1 MANTFRS
8 APQSVQPVKKRR
20 RRRHHPRK
28 VSKPQP
34 KRIRTEPKV
43 QKVQPKAKPLRIQ
56 EVKECDC
63 CKLARVKSLFSNNQ
77 WKLNRPCCITCMNKK
92 NALSGTY
99 KAKDPKKRRDSFV
112 SKRKANRA
120 CDPSQEKRKVPEAK
134 TQKDSEAFKKWQDDH
149 VSSINGLGKTR
160 GQKHENHKQ
169 VYSSR
174 KKRNSKR
181 DFRQRKE
188 VKKAN
193 SNNSRHHAYYG
204 SKSSYSTKVTSDA
217 ADNVDIKQLLL
228 EKKERK
234 KEAYRKKQLMNK
246 YGHKIMEKSRKSAG
260 KNYRGAIDVNTR
272 APGPKIS
279 KKQRG
284 AKTNNNSPEE
294 AKPTNEPLQ
303 ALYRERMLR
312 LKLSKHLTQN

>member
-1 MANTFRS
+1 MG
-8 APQSVQPVKKRR
+8 
-20 RRRHHPRK
+20 
-28 VSKPQP
+28 
-34 KRIRTEPKV
+34 
-43 QKVQPKAKPLRIQ
+43 
-56 EVKECDC
+56 
-63 CKLARVKSLFSNNQ
+63 LARVKSLFSNTQ
-77 WKLNRPCCITCMNKK
+77 WKLNQPCCIECTNEK

-120 CDPSQEKRKVPEAK
+120 CNPSQQKRKVPEAK
-134 TQKDSEAFKKWQDDH
+134 TQKDSEALKKWQDDH
-149 VSSINGLGKTR
+149 VSSVNGLGKTR

-174 KKRNSKR
+174 SKGNSKK

-188 VKKAN
+188 VKKEN

-204 SKSSYSTKVTSDA
+204 SKSSYSTKVTPDA

-234 KEAYRKKQLMNK
+234 KEAYRKKQLRNQ
-246 YGHKIMEKSRKSAG
+246 YGDNIMEKSRKSAR
-260 KNYRGAIDVNTR
+260 KNYRGAIYVNTR
-272 APGPKIS
+272 APRPKIS

-284 AKTNNNSPEE
+284 AKTNNNSRPEE

-312 LKLSKHLTQN
+312 QSIRLKLLTQNKMQFKSKPAP